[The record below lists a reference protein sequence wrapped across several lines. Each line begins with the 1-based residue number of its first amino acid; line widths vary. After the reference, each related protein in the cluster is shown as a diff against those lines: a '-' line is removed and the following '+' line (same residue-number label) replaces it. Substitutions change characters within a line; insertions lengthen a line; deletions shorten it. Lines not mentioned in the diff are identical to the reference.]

1 MPRWA
6 VPVVLTLGVLAT
18 ALGAFHGVGEVL
30 QGATLP
36 PGIVFNAF
44 AGPECPPAGDA
55 NCFPAMSLLPTPF
68 LAIGLATFVLA
79 AITATATVGTIRGV
93 GRGVWLL
100 LASIGLLLV
109 GGGFLPPALGAG
121 GAVVAYAVARRAK
134 A

>member
-6 VPVVLTLGVLAT
+6 VLVVLTLGILAA

-30 QGATLP
+30 QGGALP

-68 LAIGLATFVLA
+68 LVIGIATLVLA
-79 AITATATVGTIRGV
+79 AFTAISTVGTIRWV
-93 GRGVWLL
+93 GRGFLLL
-100 LASIGLLLV
+100 LASSGLLLV
-109 GGGFLPPALGAG
+109 GGGFLPPALGAV
-121 GAVVAYAVARRAK
+121 GAVVAYAGARQAK

>member
-6 VPVVLTLGVLAT
+6 FPVVLILGILAA

-68 LAIGLATFVLA
+68 LVIGIATLVLA
-79 AITATATVGTIRGV
+79 AFTAMATLGTIRRV
-93 GRGVWLL
+93 GRGLLL

-109 GGGFLPPALGAG
+109 GGGFLPPALGAV
-121 GAVVAYAVARRAK
+121 GAVVAYAVARQAE